1 MSLLEPV
8 SSHLT
13 ACTLREYT
21 AEDLPACLRV
31 YHSNEGAYFPTG
43 RVDEFTTFLERGT
56 SYFLVIEH
64 ENEVVGCGGL
74 ELSGDGPWAW
84 LIHGMIHKD
93 HQNKGLGTTLLAAR
107 LSLLEPDGQPVQVRL
122 RAGTAAAP
130 FYDRFGFA
138 LHSVTQNHYGPGD
151 HGGNLILNITP
162 EEIDALRVA
171 LVEHQVNLVLNELPA
186 DETVAEEEE

>member
-1 MSLLEPV
+1 MSLLEIV

-13 ACTLREYT
+13 ACTIREYT
-21 AEDLPACLRV
+21 SEDLPACLRV
-31 YHSNEGAYFPTG
+31 YHSNEGVFYPAG
-43 RVDEFTTFLERGT
+43 RVEHFTEFLERGT
-56 SYFLVIEH
+56 SYFLVVEH
-64 ENEVVGCGGL
+64 EKEIVGCGGL

-84 LIHGMIHKD
+84 LVHGMIHKD
-93 HQNKGLGTTLLAAR
+93 RQKKGLGTTLLAAR

-122 RAGTAAAP
+122 RVGTAAAP
-130 FYDRFGFA
+130 FYDRFGFG

-162 EEIDALRVA
+162 DEVDALRAA
-171 LVEHQVNLVLNELPA
+171 LVEHQVNLVLNDLPA